1 MNDVAKNGL
10 TLAAIGIM
18 ALAAPEY
25 TVSDRLIRFWL
36 RTGRRGVRIVHW
48 LSMVTA

>member
-10 TLAAIGIM
+10 TLAVIGAV

-25 TVSDRLIRFWL
+25 TVSDRLIRFLL
-36 RTGRRGVRIVHW
+36 RTGRRGSKIVHW

>member
-10 TLAAIGIM
+10 TLAAIAAM

-36 RTGRRGVRIVHW
+36 RTGRRGAKVIHW
-48 LSMVTA
+48 LSMVTP